1 MSYDNYG
8 KSYGGYSTHSLPTR
22 NAEKKKSKKKKR
34 KKDPKYVHE
43 KYKEILK
50 GQKSKDEGKAK
61 AVAWSIYCKYKNP
74 NSPRCKKDP
83 DEYFSNRK
91 AYEGRR
97 EMRSVARKVG
107 KEMSQRVAKGILCVY
122 DIVEGQ
128 ASSKYVSDLAIYMW
142 TRGEIPPY
150 LLRYGKEAIILG
162 EISNRIHKESK
173 PHRTP
178 SKEERM
184 EAISLLAQAFEKIYM
199 VWSIRTWSRLK
210 NIMGNTSLTILKLEL
225 LSYDNR
231 IQYSYE
237 YEKLLSVMF
246 LE

>member
-1 MSYDNYG
+1 MAYYDIYG
-8 KSYGGYSTHSLPTR
+8 LKE
-22 NAEKKKSKKKKR
+22 AKKKKPKKKR

-74 NSPRCKKDP
+74 NSPRCHKSP
-83 DEYFSNRK
+83 DEYFQNRK
-91 AYEGRR
+91 AYAGRR
-97 EMRSVARKVG
+97 EMRGLARKVG
-107 KEMSQRVAKGILCVY
+107 SELGKLIGKGILCVY

-142 TRGEIPPY
+142 ARGEIPPY
-150 LLRYGKEAIILG
+150 LLKYGKEAIILG
-162 EISNRIHKESK
+162 EISNRIHSESK
-173 PHRTP
+173 PRKTP
-178 SKEERM
+178 TKEERV
-184 EAISLLAQAFEKIYM
+184 EAISLLARAFERIYM
-199 VWSIRTWSRLK
+199 EWSIRTWSRMKTIIGSADL
-210 NIMGNTSLTILKLEL
+210 TSLKLEL

-231 IQYSYE
+231 IKLSYE

>member
-8 KSYGGYSTHSLPTR
+8 KSYGGYSTHSLPTK
-22 NAEKKKSKKKKR
+22 NAEKKKKR

-74 NSPRCKKDP
+74 NSPRCHKNP
-83 DEYFSNRK
+83 DEYFQSRK
-91 AYEGRR
+91 AYSGRR
-97 EMRSVARKVG
+97 EMRDLARKVG
-107 KEMSQRVAKGILCVY
+107 EELGKLIGKGILSVY

-142 TRGEIPPY
+142 ARGEIPPY
-150 LLRYGKEAIILG
+150 LLKYGKEAIILG
-162 EISNRIHKESK
+162 EISNRIHSESK
-173 PHRTP
+173 PRKTP
-178 SKEERM
+178 TKEERV
-184 EAISLLAQAFEKIYM
+184 EAISLLARAFEKIYM
-199 VWSIRTWSRLK
+199 EWSIRTWSRMK
-210 NIMGNTSLTILKLEL
+210 RIIGSADLTALKLEI

-231 IQYSYE
+231 IKLSYE